1 MKILFSPAET
11 KKVGGSKGD
20 IESGCF
26 LFPELF
32 DFRKEVLDKYNTFIN
47 SSTDEALS
55 TFFGIKDYKKFE
67 KYKTN
72 IYNQPLM
79 KAIQRYDGVAFDYL
93 NYSALDDESKK
104 YIDKNTVIFSNL
116 FGPILAGDF
125 GVPEYK
131 LKQGEKIG
139 GFAPEIFYK
148 KYFSQSLDKIL
159 DNEPY
164 LDLRAGF
171 YNKFYKP
178 HSHHVTLK
186 FLKDGKVV
194 SHWAK
199 AYRGLI
205 LKSMAQ
211 NKIKSL
217 EEFMKMEMENLSVKE
232 IIKKE
237 IHTEIVFN
245 INFGSTKK

>member
-11 KKVGGSKGD
+11 KKVGG
-20 IESGCF
+20 IEGKIDSECF

-32 DFRKEVLDKYNTFIN
+32 DFRKEVLDKYNNFIN
-47 SSTDEALS
+47 TSTNEALS

-79 KAIQRYDGVAFDYL
+79 KVIERYDGVAFDYL
-93 NYSALDDESKK
+93 DYGALDDESRK

-116 FGPILAGDF
+116 FGPLLAGDV

-139 GFAPEIFYK
+139 DFTPEIFYK
-148 KYFSQSLDKIL
+148 KHFSESLDGML
-159 DNEPY
+159 SDEPY

-178 HSHHVTLK
+178 SSQYVTLK
-186 FLKDGKVV
+186 FLKDEKVV

-199 AYRGLI
+199 AYRGLV
-205 LKSMAQ
+205 LKAMAQ
-211 NKIKSL
+211 NKIKSID
-217 EEFMKMEMENLSVKE
+217 EFMKMEIENLSVKE
-232 IIKKE
+232 ILKKG
-237 IHTEIVFN
+237 IHTEIIYN
-245 INFGSTKK
+245 INS